1 MHVFKHFSIQSS
13 VLVSASGKQEYQ
25 FQREIQNFVKSKWI
39 KKSILIRQITFFD
52 GFFMMNEWIPECKEL
67 FTVRYSQSTG
77 RKHVL
82 TWLIWQNMQEN
93 QIAWFENYTVDFKR
107 ASQKLL
113 WNWTIKGWQIVINEE
128 SCKYCLII
136 SRFLDPIPNS
146 NVIWGP
152 MCTF

>member
-1 MHVFKHFSIQSS
+1 MHVFKHFSIQCS

-67 FTVRYSQSTG
+67 ITVRYSQSTG